1 MARKRILL
9 MDTSS
14 VLHIV
19 KHAGGKHLKEKDK
32 STYIILG
39 FLFKLQLLMQKTK
52 PNVCAFATDSLPE
65 DSVRRKMYPGYKFK
79 RNTREKSE
87 ADLALDAIAWPQ
99 FDAMEQEVL
108 PMMGY
113 SNIFLT
119 KGLEADDIIG
129 KICKSYKNCEIIIVT
144 SDQDMYQL
152 LTPTTCILKPKTST
166 YYTKAMF
173 LKEYGI
179 EPYMW
184 KRVKAI
190 GGCSTDEVKGVQG
203 VAENTALK
211 YIKGELPEHWKSY
224 KAIISKEG
232 KRVINRN
239 KSLVILP
246 FRRTPEYDVQ
256 PDRVS
261 KIRVQGMAKQYGFK
275 AILSDLE
282 NWTRILKGWGSV

>member
-1 MARKRILL
+1 MTRKRILL
-9 MDTSS
+9 IDTSS

-19 KHAGGKHLKEKDK
+19 KHAGGKNLKAKDK
-32 STYIILG
+32 TTYITLG
-39 FLFKLQLLMQKTK
+39 FLFKLQQLMQKTK
-52 PNVCAFATDSLPE
+52 PSVCVFATDSLPE
-65 DSVRRKMYPGYKFK
+65 DSIRKKIYPKYKLK

-87 ADLALDAIAWPQ
+87 EEIALDALAWPQ
-99 FDAMEQEVL
+99 FDAVEKEVL
-108 PMMGY
+108 PMMGF
-113 SNIFLT
+113 SNVFMT

-129 KICKSYKNCEIIIVT
+129 RICKSYKNCEIVIVT

-152 LTPTTCILKPKTST
+152 LSPTTCILKPKTST
-166 YYTKAMF
+166 YYTKKMF
-173 LKEYGI
+173 VKEYGI
-179 EPYMW
+179 EPKMW

-190 GGCSTDEVKGVQG
+190 GGCSTDEVKGVPG

-211 YIKGELPEHWKSY
+211 FIKGELPKHWKSH
-224 KAIISKEG
+224 KAILSKEG

-261 KIRVQGMAKQYGFK
+261 KIRVQGMANQFGFK
-275 AILSDLE
+275 PILSDLE
-282 NWTRILKGWGSV
+282 NWTRILKGWG